1 MRLFVGQKDIEDAQ
15 KKAKEK
21 IKARNKALSLI
32 DDAKARYI
40 KEKTRAR
47 SKKAAMEKD
56 ALLNDPKFKALDE
69 YNRRE
74 DINEDYGF
82 DAITEA
88 ERDRLEDLWDLREK
102 IRAKEVDGYYKDD
115 VTEALHQAY
124 LAIADIYED
133 AAEYAEKLEKNA
145 YKYIDTETWE
155 EVDLTKERKEDD

>member
-1 MRLFVGQKDIEDAQ
+1 MRLFVGQKDIEEAQ
-15 KKAKEK
+15 KIAKEK
-21 IKARNKALSLI
+21 IKARNRALSLI

-56 ALLNDPKFKALDE
+56 ALLSDPKFEVLDG

-74 DINEDYGF
+74 DINEDYGY

-102 IRAKEVDGYYKDD
+102 IRAKNVDGYYKDD
-115 VTEALHQAY
+115 VTEALHEAY

-133 AAEYAEKLEKNA
+133 ATDYAKKLEKNA

-155 EVDLTKERKEDD
+155 EVDLTKESKDK